1 MEPKDK
7 KGDTIAY
14 MDAALPQ
21 PVIAFI
27 QTLTDHGFEVYV
39 VGGAVR
45 NLLLKKEVTNWDF
58 TTNATP
64 PQIQELFPDHFYHNV
79 YGTVT
84 VKSGD
89 FLFEITPYRKE
100 SGYVDGRHP
109 TTIEWATTLEEDL
122 KRRDFTINAMALRLV
137 PLAQGKPFTQTTSG
151 TPITHATPDAPFDYQ
166 IVDLFEGKKHI
177 DEKIIM
183 AVGDADKRFQEDALR
198 LMRGIRFASQLGF
211 LIETKTRDAMTRN
224 AERITSISGERIRDE
239 LLKILES
246 DHPSEGFLFLR
257 NTGILKHIL
266 PELDECFAIPQ
277 KSPKRHHVYDVGT
290 HLIMTLK
297 ACPSPDPIVRFAAV
311 MHDIGKV
318 GTFHKDEETGL
329 ITFYNHEVVGTIQA
343 KQIAARLRLSNE
355 QREKFVRLI
364 EYHQFTVSED
374 QTDKAVRRFIRDVGK
389 EYVKDMFDVRTAD
402 RIGSGSTPT
411 SWRLDLFKKR
421 VIEVQKE
428 PFTVKDLKVNGLDVM
443 QIKKLQP
450 SKQVGDILDA
460 LFEKVV
466 NKELMNDRELLLN
479 ELKKE

>member
-1 MEPKDK
+1 MELKDK

-21 PVIAFI
+21 PVKDFM
-27 QTLTDHGFEVYV
+27 QTLTDNGFEVYV

-100 SGYVDGRHP
+100 SGYADSRHP
-109 TTIEWATTLEEDL
+109 TTIEWAQSLEEDL
-122 KRRDFTINAMALRLV
+122 KRRDFTINAMAYD
-137 PLAQGKPFTQTTSG
+137 GKK
-151 TPITHATPDAPFDYQ
+151 I
-166 IVDLFEGKKHI
+166 IDLFDGKKHI
-177 DEKIIM
+177 DERKIV
-183 AVGDADKRFQEDALR
+183 AVGDPDMRFQEDALR
-198 LMRGIRFASQLGF
+198 LMRGVRFAAQLGF
-211 LIETKTRDAMTRN
+211 FIDDATRLSITNNASLIKN
-224 AERITSISGERIRDE
+224 ISWERIRDE
-239 LLKILES
+239 LMKILS
-246 DHPSEGFLFLR
+246 SNHPSEGFLFLR

-290 HLIMTLK
+290 HLIMALK

-355 QREKFVRLI
+355 QKEKFVRLI

-374 QTDKAVRRFIRDVGK
+374 QTDKAVRRFIREVGK
-389 EYVKDMFDVRTAD
+389 EYVNDMFDIRTAD

-428 PFTVKDLKVNGLDVM
+428 PFTVKDLKVDGLDVM
-443 QIKKLQP
+443 KIKKIQP
-450 SKQVGDILDA
+450 SKLVGDILDT

-466 NKELMNDRELLLN
+466 NKELVNDREVLLN

>member
-1 MEPKDK
+1 MERKDK

-21 PVIAFI
+21 PVKDFM
-27 QTLTDHGFEVYV
+27 QTLTDNGFEVYV

-100 SGYVDGRHP
+100 SGYADSRHP
-109 TTIEWATTLEEDL
+109 TTIEWASSLEEDL
-122 KRRDFTINAMALRLV
+122 KRRDFTINAMAYD
-137 PLAQGKPFTQTTSG
+137 GKK
-151 TPITHATPDAPFDYQ
+151 I
-166 IVDLFEGKKHI
+166 IDLFDGKKHI
-177 DEKIIM
+177 DERKIV
-183 AVGDADKRFQEDALR
+183 AVGDPDMRFQEDALR
-198 LMRGIRFASQLGF
+198 LMRGIRFAAQLGF
-211 LIETKTRDAMTRN
+211 FIDDATRLSITNNASLIKN
-224 AERITSISGERIRDE
+224 ISWERIRDE
-239 LLKILES
+239 LMKILSS

-290 HLIMTLK
+290 HLIMALK

-318 GTFHKDEETGL
+318 GTFHKNEETGL

-355 QREKFVRLI
+355 QKEKFVRLI

-374 QTDKAVRRFIRDVGK
+374 QTDKAVRRFIREVGK
-389 EYVKDMFDVRTAD
+389 EYVNDMFDVRTAD

-428 PFTVKDLKVNGLDVM
+428 PFTVKDLKVDGLDVM
-443 QIKKLQP
+443 KIKKIQP
-450 SKQVGDILDA
+450 SKLVGDILDT

-466 NKELMNDRELLLN
+466 NKELVNDREVLLN

>member
-1 MEPKDK
+1 MERKDK

-14 MDAALPQ
+14 MDAVLPQ
-21 PVIAFI
+21 PVKDFM
-27 QTLTDHGFEVYV
+27 QTLTDNGFEVYV

-100 SGYVDGRHP
+100 SGYADSRHP
-109 TTIEWATTLEEDL
+109 TTIEWAQSLEEDL
-122 KRRDFTINAMALRLV
+122 KRRDFTINAMAYD
-137 PLAQGKPFTQTTSG
+137 GKK
-151 TPITHATPDAPFDYQ
+151 I
-166 IVDLFEGKKHI
+166 IDLFDGKKHI
-177 DEKIIM
+177 DERKIV
-183 AVGDADKRFQEDALR
+183 AVGDPDMRFQEDALR
-198 LMRGIRFASQLGF
+198 LMRGVRFAAQLGF
-211 LIETKTRDAMTRN
+211 FIDDTTRLSITNNASLIKN
-224 AERITSISGERIRDE
+224 ISWERIRDE
-239 LLKILES
+239 LMKILSS

-257 NTGILKHIL
+257 NTGILKYIL

-290 HLIMTLK
+290 HLIMALK

-355 QREKFVRLI
+355 QKEKFVRLI

-374 QTDKAVRRFIRDVGK
+374 QTDKAVRRFIREVGK
-389 EYVKDMFDVRTAD
+389 EYVNDMFDIRTAD

-428 PFTVKDLKVNGLDVM
+428 PFTVKDLKVDGLDVM
-443 QIKKLQP
+443 KIKKIQP
-450 SKQVGDILDA
+450 SKLVGDILDT

-466 NKELMNDRELLLN
+466 NKELVNDREVLLN

>member
-1 MEPKDK
+1 
-7 KGDTIAY
+7 
-14 MDAALPQ
+14 MDATLPQ
-21 PVIAFI
+21 PVMNFM
-27 QTLTDHGFEVYV
+27 QTLTDSGFEVYV

-64 PQIQELFPDHFYHNV
+64 PQIQELFPDHFYHNT

-100 SGYVDGRHP
+100 SGYVDSRHP

-122 KRRDFTINAMALRLV
+122 KRRDFTINAMAYD
-137 PLAQGKPFTQTTSG
+137 GKR
-151 TPITHATPDAPFDYQ
+151 I
-166 IVDLFEGKKHI
+166 IDLFEGKKHI
-177 DEKIIM
+177 EEKKIV
-183 AVGDADKRFQEDALR
+183 AVGDPDVRFQEDALR
-198 LMRGIRFASQLGF
+198 LMRGIRFAAQLGF
-211 LIETKTRDAMTRN
+211 FIEDATRLSITNNASLIKN
-224 AERITSISGERIRDE
+224 ISWERIRDE
-239 LLKILES
+239 LMKILAS
-246 DHPSEGFLFLR
+246 NHPSEGFLFLR

-290 HLIMTLK
+290 HLIMALK

-329 ITFYNHEVVGTIQA
+329 ITFYNHEVVGTVQA
-343 KQIAARLRLSNE
+343 KQIATRLRLSNE
-355 QREKFVRLI
+355 QKEKFVRLI

-374 QTDKAVRRFIRDVGK
+374 QTDKAVRRFIREVGK
-389 EYVKDMFDVRTAD
+389 EYVNDMFDVRTAD

-428 PFTVKDLKVNGLDVM
+428 PFTVKDLKVDGLDVM
-443 QIKKLQP
+443 KIKKIQP
-450 SKQVGDILDA
+450 SKLVGDILDA
-460 LFEKVV
+460 LFEKVA
-466 NKELMNDRELLLN
+466 NKELVNDRELLLN